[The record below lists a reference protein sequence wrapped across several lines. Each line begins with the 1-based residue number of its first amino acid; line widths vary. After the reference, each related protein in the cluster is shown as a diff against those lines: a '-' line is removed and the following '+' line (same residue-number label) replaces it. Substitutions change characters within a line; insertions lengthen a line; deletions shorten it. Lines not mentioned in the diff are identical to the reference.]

1 MFKKIGIIITALL
14 MVSSTAFAGTEDD
27 PVKEKPKKKTKI
39 VCKNVVPKPQPGP
52 NTIQNFVIKR
62 VCKEVPVED

>member
-27 PVKEKPKKKTKI
+27 PPVKEKPKKTKV
-39 VCKNVVPKPQPGP
+39 VCKNVAPKPQPGP
-52 NTIQNFVIKR
+52 NTIQNFVVKR